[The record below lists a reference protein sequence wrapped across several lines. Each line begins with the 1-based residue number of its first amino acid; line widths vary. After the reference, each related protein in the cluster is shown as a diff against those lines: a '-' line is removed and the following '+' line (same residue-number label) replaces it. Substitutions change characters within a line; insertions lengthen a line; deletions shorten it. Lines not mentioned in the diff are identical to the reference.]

1 MHTQAIAIVG
11 LVLLMSPRWL
21 AAQDVSFDRDI
32 RPLLSDRCFACHG
45 PNAESREAGLR
56 LDQAGGE
63 EGAIG
68 FVIQPGSVEE
78 SELWNRI
85 TADDESEIMP
95 PPDSHLKPFSEKE
108 LGLIRRWIES
118 GARYEGFWAFEPP
131 VMPVSPVVKNKSWS
145 EQTIDLHVLHK
156 LESIGR
162 LPAAEA
168 DLRTLIRR
176 VTFDLTGLP
185 PTRAEIAQFLDEH
198 KQFPDRA
205 WEQLVDRLLAR
216 PQYGEHIGR
225 YWLDLVRFADSN
237 GMHKDFYRNHVAY
250 RDWVIRSFNDNLGY
264 DDFLRYQLAGDLY
277 PHPSQDQLI
286 ASGFNRLHLII
297 DVGTAL
303 PEESFSKNVIDRV
316 TSVGTA
322 FMGLTVHCA
331 QCHDH
336 KFDPLTQQDFYSLCG
351 VL

>member
-1 MHTQAIAIVG
+1 M
-11 LVLLMSPRWL
+11 
-21 AAQDVSFDRDI
+21 
-32 RPLLSDRCFACHG
+32 
-45 PNAESREAGLR
+45 
-56 LDQAGGE
+56 
-63 EGAIG
+63 
-68 FVIQPGSVEE
+68 
-78 SELWNRI
+78 
-85 TADDESEIMP
+85 
-95 PPDSHLKPFSEKE
+95 
-108 LGLIRRWIES
+108 
-118 GARYEGFWAFEPP
+118 
-131 VMPVSPVVKNKSWS
+131 
-145 EQTIDLHVLHK
+145 
-156 LESIGR
+156 
-162 LPAAEA
+162 
-168 DLRTLIRR
+168 RTLIRR

-185 PTRAEIAQFLDEH
+185 PTRTEIAQFLDEH
-198 KQFPDRA
+198 QQSPDQA

-216 PQYGEHIGR
+216 PQYGEHVGR

-250 RDWVIRSFNDNLGY
+250 RDWVIRAFNNNLGY

-277 PHPSQDQLI
+277 PQPTQDQLI

-336 KFDPLTQQDFYSLCG
+336 KFDPITQQDFYSLSAFFNNLDADPG
-351 VL
+351 NGFGTRTENGFATAIYFAGHTGAAKAVGRV